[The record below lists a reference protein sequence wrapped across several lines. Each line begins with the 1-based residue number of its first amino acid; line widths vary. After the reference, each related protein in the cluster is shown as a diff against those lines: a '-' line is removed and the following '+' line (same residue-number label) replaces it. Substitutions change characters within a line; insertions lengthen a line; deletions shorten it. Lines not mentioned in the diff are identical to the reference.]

1 MLDRFLFWVVL
12 VWMVALLV
20 MAFWAVREVWIEDS
34 QEPTQPDDT
43 GSPVTDNQ
51 KTAPPDHPDAG
62 QSATSGNADG
72 LK

>member
-1 MLDRFLFWVVL
+1 MLDKFLFWVVL

-34 QEPTQPDDT
+34 REPSQPDDT
-43 GSPVTDNQ
+43 GPPVTNAQ
-51 KTAPPDHPDAG
+51 EATKPDRSGAG
-62 QSATSGNADG
+62 PSATPGNADG

>member
-1 MLDRFLFWVVL
+1 MLDKFLFWVVL

-34 QEPTQPDDT
+34 REPTQPDDT
-43 GSPVTDNQ
+43 GPSVTDAQ
-51 KTAPPDHPDAG
+51 KATQPDHSGTG